1 MSNLLN
7 AIEQS
12 EQGHSAQ
19 QSQPSTHQVL
29 HGNAMGHPLKQDKEI
44 PKVPSWVFPL
54 VIAVLPAVLIVGYKM
69 TMSSET
75 AVTVKPLVSSPQ
87 PREERV
93 IAPERA
99 IQSVTT
105 VKQLKAKPTMVSRAD
120 GQFVFLPYPDFVT
133 EPLPLGDSQY
143 LAQPAYSAYT
153 EVQTDTR
160 SARTPVSRQG
170 AERYTDEN
178 TSRDRSASSDS
189 DLLQLDNLDLSG
201 LSPQLA
207 QQLKSAI
214 AATDETP
221 YYDNEATERR
231 AVPQTNPEPAVV
243 PLGQLPVAVQD
254 RLPSLNFEQH
264 IYSSTPESRW
274 VKVNGREVF
283 EGDEVASGVKIYRID
298 PRQVVLA
305 FDGYLVSMP
314 ALSEW

>member
-19 QSQPSTHQVL
+19 QSQPVTHQVP
-29 HGNAMGHPLKQDKEI
+29 HGNATVHPLKQDKLT
-44 PKVPSWVFPL
+44 PKVSGWLLPL
-54 VIAVLPAVLIVGYKM
+54 VIAILPAVLIVGYKIQV
-69 TMSSET
+69 SSET
-75 AVTVKPLVSSPQ
+75 VLTPQSLEPLTQPQ
-87 PREERV
+87 EVRV
-93 IAPERA
+93 IAPERV

-105 VKQLKAKPTMVSRAD
+105 VKSVKAKPARVSSAD
-120 GQFVFLPYPDFVT
+120 GQFVFLAYPELVT
-133 EPLPLGDSQY
+133 EPLPLGDRQY
-143 LAQPAYSAYT
+143 FAQPAYA
-153 EVQTDTR
+153 EIQTDTR
-160 SARTPVSRQG
+160 PASVPIPRKG
-170 AERYTDEN
+170 AERYTNESA
-178 TSRDRSASSDS
+178 SRDRSASSET

-207 QQLKSAI
+207 RQLKSAI

-221 YYDNEATERR
+221 YYDSEPTERR
-231 AVPQTNPEPAVV
+231 AVPQTNPEPAIV
-243 PLGQLPVAVQD
+243 PLGQLPVAVQE

-283 EGDEVASGVKIYRID
+283 EGDEVTDGVKIYRID

>member
-19 QSQPSTHQVL
+19 QSQPVTHQVP
-29 HGNAMGHPLKQDKEI
+29 HGNAMVHPLKQDKAT
-44 PKVPSWVFPL
+44 PKVPSWLLPF
-54 VIAVLPAVLIVGYKM
+54 VIAILPAVLIVGYKIQ
-69 TMSSET
+69 TSSET
-75 AVTVKPLVSSPQ
+75 VLTPQSLAPLTQPQ
-87 PREERV
+87 EVRV

-105 VKQLKAKPTMVSRAD
+105 SKSVKAKPARVSSAD
-120 GQFVFLPYPDFVT
+120 GQFVFLAYPALVT

-143 LAQPAYSAYT
+143 FAQPAYAAYT
-153 EVQTDTR
+153 ELQTDTR
-160 SARTPVSRQG
+160 PASVPVPRKG

-178 TSRDRSASSDS
+178 ASSSRSASSDT

-207 QQLKSAI
+207 RQLKSAI

-221 YYDNEATERR
+221 YYDSEPTERR
-231 AVPQTNPEPAVV
+231 AVPQTNPEPAIV
-243 PLGQLPVAVQD
+243 PLGQLPVAVQE

-283 EGDEVASGVKIYRID
+283 EGDEVADGVKIYRID

>member
-19 QSQPSTHQVL
+19 KSQPVTQQVPR
-29 HGNAMGHPLKQDKEI
+29 GYATVHPLKQDKATAQ
-44 PKVPSWVFPL
+44 VPSWVLPL

-69 TMSSET
+69 KMSSET
-75 AVTVKPLVSSPQ
+75 VVTVQPLASSTQPQ
-87 PREERV
+87 EVRV
-93 IAPERA
+93 IAPERV
-99 IQSVTT
+99 IPSVTT
-105 VKQLKAKPTMVSRAD
+105 VKPIKTKPTRVSSAD
-120 GQFVFLPYPDFVT
+120 GQFVFLPYPKLVT

-153 EVQTDTR
+153 EVETDTR
-160 SARTPVSRQG
+160 SARASVSRQG

-178 TSRDRSASSDS
+178 ASSSRSASSDT
-189 DLLQLDNLDLSG
+189 DLLQLDELDLSG

-207 QQLKSAI
+207 QQFKSAI
-214 AATDETP
+214 AATDDTP
-221 YYDNEATERR
+221 YYDNASVERR
-231 AVPQTNPEPAVV
+231 AAPQTNPEPEVV

-283 EGDEVASGVKIYRID
+283 EGDEVADGVKIYRID

>member
-19 QSQPSTHQVL
+19 QSQPVTHQVL
-29 HGNAMGHPLKQDKEI
+29 HGNATIHSLKQDKATAQ
-44 PKVPSWVFPL
+44 VPSWLLPL
-54 VIAVLPAVLIVGYKM
+54 VIAILPAVLIVGYKIQ
-69 TMSSET
+69 MSSET
-75 AVTVKPLVSSPQ
+75 VLTPQSLAPLTQSQEV
-87 PREERV
+87 RV
-93 IAPERA
+93 IAPERV
-99 IQSVTT
+99 IQSVMT
-105 VKQLKAKPTMVSRAD
+105 VKSVKAKPTRVSSAD
-120 GQFVFLPYPDFVT
+120 GQFVFLAYPKLVT

-143 LAQPAYSAYT
+143 FAQPAYAAYT
-153 EVQTDTR
+153 ELQTDTR
-160 SARTPVSRQG
+160 PASVPVPRKG

-178 TSRDRSASSDS
+178 ASSS
-189 DLLQLDNLDLSG
+189 RLASSETELLQLDELDLSG

-207 QQLKSAI
+207 QQFKSAI
-214 AATDETP
+214 PATDETP
-221 YYDNEATERR
+221 YYDSEPTERR
-231 AVPQTNPEPAVV
+231 AVPQTNPEPAIV

-283 EGDEVASGVKIYRID
+283 EGDEVAPGVKIYRID

>member
-19 QSQPSTHQVL
+19 QPQPVTTHQVP
-29 HGNAMGHPLKQDKEI
+29 HGNATVHPLKQDKATL
-44 PKVPSWVFPL
+44 KVPSWVLPV
-54 VIAVLPAVLIVGYKM
+54 VIAVLPAVLIVSYKV

-75 AVTVKPLVSSPQ
+75 VATVQPLVSSIQ
-87 PREERV
+87 PREEGV

-99 IQSVTT
+99 IQSVAT
-105 VKQLKAKPTMVSRAD
+105 VKPVKAKPTRVSSAD
-120 GQFVFLPYPDFVT
+120 GQFVFLSYPELVT

-143 LAQPAYSAYT
+143 LAQPAYA
-153 EVQTDTR
+153 ELQPDNR
-160 SARTPVSRQG
+160 SASVPVSRKE
-170 AERYTDEN
+170 AERYTAEN
-178 TSRDRSASSDS
+178 ASSDRLGAADT

-207 QQLKSAI
+207 RQLKSAI

-221 YYDNEATERR
+221 YYDNEPAERR
-231 AVPQTNPEPAVV
+231 AAPQTNPEPEVV
-243 PLGQLPVAVQD
+243 PLGQLPVTVQE

-274 VKVNGREVF
+274 VKVNGREMF
-283 EGDEVASGVKIYRID
+283 EGDEIEPGVKIYRID

-305 FDGYLVSMP
+305 FDNYLVAMP

>member
-19 QSQPSTHQVL
+19 QSQPVTHQVP
-29 HGNAMGHPLKQDKEI
+29 HGNAVVHSLKQDKLT
-44 PKVPSWVFPL
+44 PKVPSWLLPL
-54 VIAVLPAVLIVGYKM
+54 VIAILPAVLIVGYKIQ
-69 TMSSET
+69 MSSET
-75 AVTVKPLVSSPQ
+75 ELTAQSLAPLAQPQ
-87 PREERV
+87 EVRV

-99 IQSVTT
+99 IQSVAAIKS
-105 VKQLKAKPTMVSRAD
+105 VKAKPARVSSAD
-120 GQFVFLPYPDFVT
+120 GQFVFLAYPELVT

-143 LAQPAYSAYT
+143 LAQPAYA
-153 EVQTDTR
+153 EIQTDTR
-160 SARTPVSRQG
+160 PASVPVSRQE
-170 AERYTDEN
+170 AERYTNESA
-178 TSRDRSASSDS
+178 SRDRSASADT
-189 DLLQLDNLDLSG
+189 DLLQLDDLDLSG

-207 QQLKSAI
+207 RQLKSAI

-221 YYDNEATERR
+221 YYDSEPTERR
-231 AVPQTNPEPAVV
+231 AVPQTNPEPAIV
-243 PLGQLPVAVQD
+243 PLGQLPVAVQE

-283 EGDEVASGVKIYRID
+283 EGDEIADGVKIYRID